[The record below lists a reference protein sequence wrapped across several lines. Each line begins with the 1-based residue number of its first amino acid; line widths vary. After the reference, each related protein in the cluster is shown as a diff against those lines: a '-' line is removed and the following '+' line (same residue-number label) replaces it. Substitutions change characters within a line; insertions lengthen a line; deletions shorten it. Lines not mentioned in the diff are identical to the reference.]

1 MWVALSG
8 GRDSIVLLHALHQAR
23 AATADWTLHAHH
35 VHHGLSP
42 NADAWVAHCET
53 ICSALDVP
61 LTVTRVKVDCDDP
74 RGIEAAA
81 REARYAALTA
91 AIAGSRAAAVRTTV
105 VALAH
110 HARDQAETVLLQLLR
125 GAGPRG
131 LAAMPADDGELYSR
145 PLLALPHAAITAYA
159 ARNGLGW
166 VDDDSNSNQRFSRNR
181 LRHAVWPPLLAAFP
195 SAERTLARASGLQAE
210 AAGLLDDLAAIDLA
224 AIGGATGNGHGET
237 DATLPVSP
245 LLQLSPARQANALR
259 RWLAVHAIPA
269 VAEKTLH
276 EWLRQ
281 LATTNPTQAIRLRV
295 GAQMPDVVVYRDR
308 LQLAWPQEAWPEV
321 PWAGEPSLLLGGAC
335 GRLEFVETGARHGL
349 ALRRPAP
356 GERWL
361 VRRRRAGD
369 SIALSDHSG
378 HVSIKNVMQGA
389 GIPPWQ
395 RSMWPLLICDNEV
408 AAVAGVATASTYT
421 VRAVPHA
428 AGAGESGFL
437 CQWKPAWQNRIGSP
451 Q

>member
-1 MWVALSG
+1 MHELLTPVEMSRADRLAEAGGVPSLTLMENAGRAVTNEILRRYARCRVLVLCGPGNNGGDGFVVARQLRDAGWSVDVALIG
-8 GRDSIVLLHALHQAR
+8 DPAR
-23 AATADWTLHAHH
+23 LKGDAAVNAARWGAKI
-35 VHHGLSP
+35 SP
-42 NADAWVAHCET
+42 N
-53 ICSALDVP
+53 
-61 LTVTRVKVDCDDP
+61 
-74 RGIEAAA
+74 
-81 REARYAALTA
+81 
-91 AIAGSRAAAVRTTV
+91 
-105 VALAH
+105 
-110 HARDQAETVLLQLLR
+110 
-125 GAGPRG
+125 
-131 LAAMPADDGELYSR
+131 
-145 PLLALPHAAITAYA
+145 
-159 ARNGLGW
+159 
-166 VDDDSNSNQRFSRNR
+166 
-181 LRHAVWPPLLAAFP
+181 
-195 SAERTLARASGLQAE
+195 
-210 AAGLLDDLAAIDLA
+210 
-224 AIGGATGNGHGET
+224 IGGATGNGHGET